1 MKEFT
6 EITPATPA
14 KPIPQAWIISLFGL
28 FSLAF
33 LATMLQAYKV
43 IDVINL
49 VMAMRWAFI
58 AAFFAFAYQQK
69 RSLTTW
75 IVVSMFV
82 GAGLGYDFPEFSVH
96 LKVISDVFMKLIKC
110 IIAPLLMGTLIVGIA
125 GHSDMKQVGRMGW
138 KSLVY
143 FEIVTTIALFVG
155 LVAINLTEAGV
166 GIDLTDAAKN
176 HDAIAKIKPQNWE
189 EIILHSFPENIA
201 KSIANGEV
209 LQIVVFS
216 IIFAIGLAMV
226 KETKHKQV
234 MISALESLS
243 EVMFKFTAVIMN
255 FAPFAVGAAIA
266 VTMSKMGID
275 VFKNLALL
283 LLTLY
288 GALAFFLLFVLLPI
302 ALLIKVPLKAFIAA
316 IAEPVSLAFSTASS
330 EAALPKAM
338 KAMESIGVP
347 RKIVS
352 FVMPTGYSFNLD
364 GTTLYL
370 ALAAIF
376 VAQAAYGAAWK
387 ETFPFSTQLV
397 MVFTLMLTSKGVAGV
412 PRVSLVILSGL
423 ASSFNLPPE
432 PIMVILGIDAL
443 MDMARTSVNVIGNC
457 LATVVVAKWE
467 GEFGNVEEA

>member
-1 MKEFT
+1 MKEFSET
-6 EITPATPA
+6 DTLTTPAP
-14 KPIPQAWIISLFGL
+14 PIPKAWLFSLLGL
-28 FSLAF
+28 FSVAF
-33 LATMLQAYKV
+33 FLTFLQGKNY
-43 IDVINL
+43 INMPEV
-49 VMAMRWAFI
+49 VMAVRWIFVVAFT
-58 AAFFAFAYQQK
+58 AFAYLQK

-75 IVVSMFV
+75 IIVSMFI
-82 GAGLGYDFPEFSVH
+82 GAEVGYDFPAFASQ

-125 GHSDMKQVGRMGW
+125 GHSDMGQVGRMGW

-155 LVAINLTEAGV
+155 LAAINLTEAGV
-166 GIDLTDAAKN
+166 GIDLSSAAAN
-176 HDAIAKIKPQNWE
+176 QEVLAKVKTQSWQDIV
-189 EIILHSFPENIA
+189 LHSFPENIA
-201 KSIANGEV
+201 KSIADGEV

-216 IIFAIGLAMV
+216 VIFAIGLAML
-226 KETKHKQV
+226 KDSKHKQV
-234 MISALESLS
+234 MLSALESLS

-266 VTMSKMGID
+266 VTMSKMGIS
-275 VFKNLALL
+275 VFENLALL
-283 LLTLY
+283 LFTLY
-288 GALAFFLLFVLLPI
+288 GALAFFLAFILLPI
-302 ALLIKVPLKAFIAA
+302 ALVIKVPIKKFINA

-338 KAMESIGVP
+338 KAMEAIGVP

-370 ALAAIF
+370 ALAAVF
-376 VAQAAYGAAWK
+376 VAQAAFGENWR
-387 ETFPFSTQLV
+387 ESFPFDRQLL

-423 ASSFNLPPE
+423 ASSFGLPPE

-457 LATVVVAKWE
+457 LATVVIAKWE
-467 GEFGNVEEA
+467 NEFEETV